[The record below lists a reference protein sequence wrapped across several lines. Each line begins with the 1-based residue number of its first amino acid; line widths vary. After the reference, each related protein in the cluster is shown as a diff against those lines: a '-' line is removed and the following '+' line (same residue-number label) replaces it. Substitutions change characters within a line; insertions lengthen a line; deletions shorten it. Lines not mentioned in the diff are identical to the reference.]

1 MSFRS
6 SLAGRP
12 ANEHPIPVA
21 DDDRRSGLSPSSA
34 TPYRSTSP
42 SRVVLRQGGTPR
54 ASDDLS
60 LCPCV
65 PVPTGTH
72 GKPSALADKSSLSMH
87 GKRFQLTPRDGP
99 HLCKAVLRPLSGAT
113 SASVARSIQN
123 MPSPGGQDSGMADP
137 APSPGSVGGLGAASR
152 RPPRGLP
159 RGSPGTGLATPAG
172 GEQECCPRGAA

>member
-12 ANEHPIPVA
+12 ANEHPVPVA

-42 SRVVLRQGGTPR
+42 SRVVLRQGGTSR

-72 GKPSALADKSSLSMH
+72 RKPSALADKSSLSTH
-87 GKRFQLTPRDGP
+87 GNVSSSRRVTVRTFARRYSDPSAALHQQAQPGPYKTCPRRAGRTPGWPTPRQAPARWVGWVRHPAD
-99 HLCKAVLRPLSGAT
+99 LSEGYH
-113 SASVARSIQN
+113 
-123 MPSPGGQDSGMADP
+123 
-137 APSPGSVGGLGAASR
+137 AA
-152 RPPRGLP
+152 PRGQAWQP
-159 RGSPGTGLATPAG
+159 QPAVRLCG
-172 GEQECCPRGAA
+172 